1 MIRALKFTAKSKT
14 PVYYTDFTT
23 NLDLNPITDQIQLL
37 TNEDSISNAL
47 KTLLLTNL
55 GERFYHPEIGSR
67 LQAGLFEMDDQ
78 QAQDFIQMEVGQ
90 TIKNF
95 EKRVTVRSINTRIDQ
110 AHGGIYVSVSYSLIN
125 IPEIINTTFLVKRSR

>member
-14 PVYYTDFTT
+14 PVYYADFTT
-23 NLDLNPITDQIQLL
+23 NLDLNPITDQLQLL
-37 TNEDSISNAL
+37 TNEDSVTNAL

-67 LQAGLFEMDDQ
+67 LQAGLFEMDDR

-95 EKRVTVRSINTRIDQ
+95 EPRVTVRSITTRVDP
-110 AHGGIYVSVSYSLIN
+110 AHGGVYVSISFSLIN
-125 IPEIINTTFLVKRSR
+125 IPQIINTTFLVKRSR